1 MEKAVRP
8 RPGVLGKAGGLEA
21 LGNPGT
27 HWKLFLRGPPTPAPD
42 PGLAP
47 TGSSSCGAAD
57 PCPGPWPGTH
67 WKLFLRGR
75 RPLPWTLAWQLRP
88 PCAGSACLVHRS
100 LGLSGLRTLCANVS
114 GRQAAQCRPDHH
126 CQIPPRVGHL
136 GRASPAPFK
145 RQGLRRSWPGC

>member
-27 HWKLFLRGPPTPAPD
+27 HWKLFLWGPPTPAPD

-47 TGSSSCGAAD
+47 TGSSSCGG
-57 PCPGPWPGTH
+57 C
-67 WKLFLRGR
+67 

-88 PCAGSACLVHRS
+88 PCARSACLVHRS